1 MSIVVIQPNEQDK
14 YTGARVDP
22 AALEVGDRVAWLS
35 SSHYRGTE
43 AVLAVVSRITPTQIV
58 VKTTTRSLEYR
69 FDRRTGLRRGGW
81 DRLIDANDP
90 RVVIAR
96 TLAVARNTIRDVE
109 TLASN
114 SKGRDVDTLTGEL
127 ENMRTVINAGL
138 DRMAKL
144 LTSNPNSLM
153 EEHQS

>member
-1 MSIVVIQPNEQDK
+1 MSIVIIQPNEQDK

-22 AALEVGDRVAWLS
+22 AELEVGDRVAWLS
-35 SSHYRGTE
+35 SSHYRGAE
-43 AVLAVVSRITPTQIV
+43 AVLAVVTRITATQIV
-58 VKTTTRSLEYR
+58 VHTTLRSLEYR

-90 RVVIAR
+90 RVVTAR

-109 TLASN
+109 TLASH
-114 SKGRDVDTLTGEL
+114 SKGRDIDALTREL
-127 ENMRTVINAGL
+127 EGMRTAINAGL

-144 LTSNPNSLM
+144 LTANPTSPT
-153 EEHQS
+153 EEDQS